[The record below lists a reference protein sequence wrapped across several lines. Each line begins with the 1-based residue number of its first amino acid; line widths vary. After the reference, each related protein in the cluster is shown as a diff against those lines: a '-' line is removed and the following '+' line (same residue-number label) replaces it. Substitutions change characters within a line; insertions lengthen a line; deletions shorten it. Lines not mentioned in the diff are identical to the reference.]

1 MIENIK
7 NQSELKSTVTEMKNT
22 LKGVNRLKNVEKLI
36 SNLKDRIMESNQ
48 TKQYKEKRIFKK
60 ERLRGAVFII

>member
-1 MIENIK
+1 
-7 NQSELKSTVTEMKNT
+7 MKNT